1 MPAPL
6 NTVVVSVLSLFC
18 ALTIAVYSAAEINIP
33 VQRFLPNGVGIA
45 LGLLCLALILRF
57 RDGFRRGLPVFL
69 AIALLLLAL
78 PLFLESFNG
87 VNRWLYLGPVSLQIS
102 AVVLPLLLYHSHRVG
117 AEFPLFAVL
126 PLIVAS
132 WLLFLQPDAGQSLAL
147 ALASLPVLSRFK
159 SQRTLM
165 ALGLLLAVPS
175 VWVWRQEDPL
185 FPVPEVEGVLYLILE
200 IPKLGWP
207 LCALAVTAL
216 LWPLVRTG
224 LQRPLVQSFVL
235 LIFGGIIS
243 ATAGPL
249 VNKVFPV
256 PVLGAGISYVLGYF
270 LMLALALLDEEQEQK
285 IEVSRA

>member
-1 MPAPL
+1 
-6 NTVVVSVLSLFC
+6 
-18 ALTIAVYSAAEINIP
+18 
-33 VQRFLPNGVGIA
+33 
-45 LGLLCLALILRF
+45 
-57 RDGFRRGLPVFL
+57 
-69 AIALLLLAL
+69 
-78 PLFLESFNG
+78 
-87 VNRWLYLGPVSLQIS
+87 
-102 AVVLPLLLYHSHRVG
+102 VVLPLLLYHSHRVG
-117 AEFPLFAVL
+117 AEFPLLAVL
-126 PLIVAS
+126 PLIAAS

-147 ALASLPVLSRFK
+147 ALASLPVLLRFK

-200 IPKLGWP
+200 IPRLGWP

-285 IEVSRA
+285 IEAGRA